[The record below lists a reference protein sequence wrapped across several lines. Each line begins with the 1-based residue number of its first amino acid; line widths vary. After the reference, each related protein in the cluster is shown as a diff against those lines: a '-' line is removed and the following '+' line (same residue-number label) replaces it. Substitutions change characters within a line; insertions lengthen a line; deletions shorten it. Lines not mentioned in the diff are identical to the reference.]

1 MNKRFAGVTAA
12 ATLGLMTTAAN
23 AAVILTFGQIGDAP
37 VVTATANAV
46 AGTTSLT
53 ANAPVTV
60 TQIAGGGPLANPYT
74 LVLNAHSTDEAGQVG
89 NAVLQHYS
97 GTFSIT
103 NGASNALSGSFADA
117 LFGAGGALV
126 LAASDAVPGE
136 NVDFTSNVI
145 PANLLADPQAIAF
158 SFADV
163 TPPASTVGTGCAVN
177 PSISP
182 CTLASFTSSI
192 SGTASAQPT
201 TAVPE
206 PASLALLGSALA
218 GLGLMYRRRRFSA

>member
-1 MNKRFAGVTAA
+1 MNKRLAGVAAA

-103 NGASNALSGSFADA
+103 NGASNALSGSFEDA

-126 LAASDAVPGE
+126 LAASDAVAGE

-145 PANLLADPQAIAF
+145 PANLLGDPQAIAF

-182 CTLASFTSSI
+182 CTIASFTSSI
-192 SGTASAQPT
+192 SGTASAQ

-206 PASLALLGSALA
+206 PATLALLGSALA
-218 GLGLMYRRRRFSA
+218 GLGLMYRRRRSA

>member
-1 MNKRFAGVTAA
+1 MNKRLAGVAAA

-23 AAVILTFGQIGDAP
+23 AAVILTFGQIGDNP
-37 VVTATANAV
+37 LVTATADPV
-46 AGTTSLT
+46 AGTTTLT

-60 TQIAGGGPLANPYT
+60 TQIAGGEPRANPYT
-74 LVLNAHSTDEAGQVG
+74 FVLNATSTDEAGQVG

-103 NGASNALSGSFADA
+103 NGASNALSGSFDDA
-117 LFGAGGALV
+117 LFGAGGALT
-126 LAASDAVPGE
+126 LAASDAVPTE

-145 PANLLADPQAIAF
+145 PANLLAEPQAIAF

-163 TPPASTVGTGCAVN
+163 TPAASIVGTGCAVN

-192 SGTASAQPT
+192 SGTASAQTPT
-201 TAVPE
+201 TVPE
-206 PASLALLGSALA
+206 PATLALLGSALA
-218 GLGLMYRRRRFSA
+218 GLGLMYRRRRSA

>member
-1 MNKRFAGVTAA
+1 MNKRFAGVAA
-12 ATLGLMTTAAN
+12 AAALGLMTTTAN
-23 AAVILTFGQIGDAP
+23 AAVIITFGQTSPGN

-46 AGTTSLT
+46 TGTTTLT
-53 ANAPVTV
+53 ANTPVNI
-60 TQIAGGGPLANPYT
+60 TQIAGGAPIVNPYT
-74 LVLNAHSTDEAGQVG
+74 LVLNATSQDAASQVG
-89 NAVLQHYS
+89 SAVLQHYA

-103 NGASNALSGSFADA
+103 NGASNALSGTFDDA
-117 LFGAGGALV
+117 LFGAGGALT
-126 LAASDAVPGE
+126 LAASDAVPTE

-182 CTLASFTSSI
+182 CTIASFTSSI
-192 SGTASAQPT
+192 SGTASAQTPT
-201 TAVPE
+201 TVPE
-206 PASLALLGSALA
+206 PATLALLGSALA
-218 GLGLMYRRRRFSA
+218 GLGLMYRRRRSA